1 VSCVLNVTHIDSGTL
16 LGIAGDIDRSNV
28 DRLDDAL
35 ALIDRGPIEVDCSKL
50 DFIDASGIEALADA
64 ARRHGSMT
72 LHKPPRWLSRL
83 VDALSYTD
91 LLQRE

>member
-1 VSCVLNVTHIDSGTL
+1 MPLTNLEVTRSVIIARSEPRGVTAVSCVLYVTHIDSGTL

-50 DFIDASGIEALADA
+50 DYIDASGI
-64 ARRHGSMT
+64 
-72 LHKPPRWLSRL
+72 
-83 VDALSYTD
+83 
-91 LLQRE
+91 